1 MGEKVVAI
9 IGGGK
14 FGLQA
19 LQWALKSHHK
29 AIVFDSNPQA
39 LVRNHVHAILS
50 PDRGWTKADFVQAPS
65 VLVIGDALEIS
76 FPILQEIHPDFVIPT
91 IPVHF
96 LAATLVFVGREK
108 GITFIPDTN
117 EIARLGKEFGAP
129 LNVSSK
135 PADGILTLSYAQ
147 PGEICPPQ
155 CAGPKEICPTFHRTK
170 EKTVTQLVRD
180 ATKANP
186 SVFFAESQQLTKGL
200 GGIPG
205 AVFFD
210 IITRFQSNLPAK
222 FIVATTCNC
231 HGVLHAF
238 ARAS

>member
-9 IGGGK
+9 LGGGK

-19 LQWALKSHHK
+19 LQWALKNQYK
-29 AIVFDSNPQA
+29 AIVFDSKPHA
-39 LVRNHVHAILS
+39 LVREHVHAILS
-50 PDRGWTKADFVQAPS
+50 PDGGWTSSDFAQAPS
-65 VLVIGDALEIS
+65 VLVIGDALQVS

-108 GITFIPDTN
+108 GVSFIPDTT
-117 EIARLGKEFGAP
+117 EIAQLAKAFRAP
-129 LNVSSK
+129 LNISSK
-135 PADGILTLSYAQ
+135 PTDGILTLSYAQ
-147 PGEICPPQ
+147 PGEVCPPQ
-155 CAGPKEICPTFHRTK
+155 CAGPKDFCPTFHRKK
-170 EKTVTQLVRD
+170 EKTVTQLVTD
-180 ATKANP
+180 VTKANP
-186 SVFFAESQQLTKGL
+186 SMFLVESQQLTKGL

-210 IITRFQSNLPAK
+210 IIQRFQTNLPAR

-238 ARAS
+238 ERDA